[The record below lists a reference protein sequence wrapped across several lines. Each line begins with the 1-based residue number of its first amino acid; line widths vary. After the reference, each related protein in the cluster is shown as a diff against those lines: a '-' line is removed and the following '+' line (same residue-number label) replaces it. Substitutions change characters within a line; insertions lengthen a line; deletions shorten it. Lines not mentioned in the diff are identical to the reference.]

1 MIGEITDDMFSMMD
15 GDEIEDAA
23 DEEVQ
28 KVFDEIV
35 LNVAADLPA
44 GPAGKIEAPEK
55 EAAAGESAAEEV
67 EDDGQQDEELAAMQK
82 RLAALG

>member
-1 MIGEITDDMFSMMD
+1 MKEFCVRFVRYRS
-15 GDEIEDAA
+15 
-23 DEEVQ
+23 V
-28 KVFDEIV
+28 
-35 LNVAADLPA
+35 VAMHSCFLP
-44 GPAGKIEAPEK
+44 KAPEK